1 MNQKARTGRFRWSIQ
16 PVDAV
21 VGLGVVMVVVVFG
34 MIIADILFLGFPMIT
49 PDFLLDGPR
58 QGGRAGGIGPILV
71 STLLV
76 TSIAILSA
84 APIGLFL
91 AITLSEYGRDYPAL
105 AARLRVALLI
115 FASLPSIIFG
125 LVGNIVFCEWLGLGF
140 SILAGG
146 LTLGLMILPIFAFIA
161 EESLRAVPLSCR
173 NAAFALAMPRRR
185 VVAGVLLPIAAP
197 GIVNG
202 LLLGIGRAV
211 AESAALVL
219 TSGYVDRM
227 PESLFDSGRTLAV
240 HILDL
245 AMNIA
250 GGDRA
255 AYATAAVLMIILM
268 LLNSLLFLS
277 SRWEKRNRRCCL

>member
-1 MNQKARTGRFRWSIQ
+1 MKARTVRFLRPIQ
-16 PVDAV
+16 LVDAA
-21 VGLGVVMVVVVFG
+21 VGFGVATVVVVFG
-34 MIIADILFLGFPMIT
+34 LIIVDILLLGLPKIT
-49 PDFLLDGPR
+49 PDFLLDSPS
-58 QGGRAGGIGPILV
+58 QGGRSGGIAPIIV
-71 STLLV
+71 STVLV
-76 TSIAILSA
+76 TFIAIASA
-84 APIGLFL
+84 VPTGLFL
-91 AITLSEYGRDYPAL
+91 AIALSEYGRDRPAL

-125 LVGNIVFCEWLGLGF
+125 LVGNIVFCEWMGLGF

-146 LTLGLMILPIFAFIA
+146 LTLGLMILPIFAFVA
-161 EESLRAVPLSCR
+161 EESLCAVFPSCR
-173 NAAFALAMPRRR
+173 HAAFALAMPRRR
-185 VVAGVLLPIAAP
+185 VIACVLLPIAAP

-255 AYATAAVLMIILM
+255 AYASAAVLMMALM

-277 SRWEKRNRRCCL
+277 GYWEKRNRRCCL